1 MKKQMKRGAFSP
13 YLKCRMDLYNS
24 PEIQQLRHDKA
35 AEGFGCLMVIALD
48 LARNC
53 DGIGTWDMIGGY
65 AQICRK
71 SNSYIMSII
80 MDYGLFDYNDAI
92 FVCKIVSRSFAIESS
107 IDSQIDDHDGC
118 SISTRTR
125 RADMSARS
133 AQKDN
138 DNHNKKENKE
148 KVDVRVS
155 DDTHSTLEDAA
166 PATDYRSYEKYL
178 KR

>member
-1 MKKQMKRGAFSP
+1 
-13 YLKCRMDLYNS
+13 
-24 PEIQQLRHDKA
+24 
-35 AEGFGCLMVIALD
+35 
-48 LARNC
+48 
-53 DGIGTWDMIGGY
+53 
-65 AQICRK
+65 
-71 SNSYIMSII
+71 MSII
-80 MDYGLFDYNDAI
+80 KDYGLFDYNDAI

-107 IDSQIDDHDGC
+107 VDSQNDAGDGC
-118 SISTRTR
+118 NISTRTR

-155 DDTHSTLEDAA
+155 DDTHSTLEEDAA
-166 PATDYRSYEKYL
+166 PATDYRCYEKYL